1 MTKNKTYKAL
11 QEEVW
16 DTGICS
22 GCGACVAVCPADA
35 LYFSEDSGIVRPV
48 SSGYCKQESDQ
59 VPCGACYE
67 VCPRTKP
74 EKVEP
79 LGTYLSTTGARATT
93 EISHKQ
99 SGGAVTAILADAFS
113 KGLIDGVITVT
124 EDRWTHKP
132 ISILITGAG
141 EMLEHAGS
149 RYNWSVPVLNALKT
163 AVVTKKLTRI
173 AIVGTPCVM
182 QAARLMK
189 ESSHDLVRPY
199 GKAIRLMIGLFCTES
214 FNYHPLMEEI
224 LKGKHNLPVYEIVR
238 MDVKGKLELTLSDG
252 NIVNIPLK
260 EIDPA
265 IREGCRVCKDFSAL
279 DADIS
284 AGSVGTPDGW
294 TTLLIR
300 TREGDQFVRSAVQ
313 SGMLELML
321 DTDLSAVTRL
331 AEKKISK

>member
-1 MTKNKTYKAL
+1 MTTNKTYKAL

-22 GCGACVAVCPADA
+22 GCGACVAVCPADS
-35 LYFSEDSGIVRPV
+35 LYFSDDPGIVRPA

-74 EKVEP
+74 EKEEL
-79 LGTYLSTTGARATT
+79 LGQYLFSTGARATT

-132 ISILITGAG
+132 ISILITSAG

-149 RYNWSVPVLNALKT
+149 RYNWSVPVLKALKT
-163 AVVTKKLTRI
+163 AVVTKKLNRI

-189 ESSHDLVRPY
+189 ESSHDLVRPF
-199 GKAIRLMIGLFCTES
+199 GKAIRLLIGLFCTES

-238 MDVKGKLELTLSDG
+238 MDVKGKLELTMADG
-252 NIVNIPLK
+252 NVVNISLK
-260 EIDPA
+260 EIEPA
-265 IREGCRVCKDFSAL
+265 IREGCTACKDFTAL
-279 DADIS
+279 DGDIS
-284 AGSVGTPDGW
+284 AGSVGSPDGW

-300 TREGDQFVRSAVQ
+300 TREGDQFVKSAVQ
-313 SGMLELML
+313 SGMLELMP
-321 DTDLSAVTRL
+321 DIDLNAVTRL